1 MNELIVNINKKLKN
15 VVLQSDSL
23 IEINSEKIQ
32 YNLLSLDNKTYLV
45 EFGNKFFEAT
55 AQKIDNEKY
64 SITVNGQLFEIE
76 VRTTLQEKARKLL
89 EASSSTN
96 HKLEVKAPMPGMILK
111 VKKRVGEDVT
121 LGEPVIILEAM
132 KMENELRSPVSGKLK
147 ELLVEEGNPVEK
159 GMKLFSIQT

>member
-1 MNELIVNINKKLKN
+1 MNELIVNINTKIKN
-15 VVLQSDSL
+15 VVLLDNSL

-111 VKKRVGEDVT
+111 VKKSVGEEVFS
-121 LGEPVIILEAM
+121 GEPVIILEAM
-132 KMENELRSPVSGKLK
+132 KMENELRAPVAGKLK